1 MSYQKRSL
9 ASFVWRQQGWVFA
22 LLVIAGIGLGAI
34 KLASYQTASQF
45 TADGVEVIGEVTH
58 MTDYS
63 TSSGKSISGRNSFR
77 VSYTFATPS
86 DPYNN
91 GIQDVSEQFYKAQTD
106 GGPISV
112 WYLPSDPTSNAV
124 DLDKLSSGFWL
135 TLAIAAGVFLAGAIG
150 LNFSVARARACIK
163 LRETGDT
170 LVATVTDHVSEGK
183 KKINGH
189 FQWRNADGL
198 EGRSLTAPLANL
210 PPVGSPITIFADPAQ
225 RLKSVWEGDI
235 GSR

>member
-9 ASFVWRQQGWVFA
+9 AGYVWRQQGWAFA
-22 LLVIAGIGLGAI
+22 LLVIAGLGLGAF
-34 KLASYQTASQF
+34 KVSAYQTASQF
-45 TADGVEVIGEVTH
+45 ASDGVEVIGEVTH
-58 MTDYS
+58 MSDYS
-63 TSSGKSISGRNSFR
+63 TSSGKSISGRDTFR

-91 GIQDVSEQFYKAQTD
+91 GIQDVSERFYEAQTD
-106 GGPISV
+106 GGPITV
-112 WYLPSDPTSNAV
+112 WYLPTDPTSNAV
-124 DLDKLSSGFWL
+124 DLEKLSSGFGL
-135 TLAIAAGVFLAGAIG
+135 TLAIAAGVFIAGMIG

-163 LRETGDT
+163 LRETGDA

-183 KKINGH
+183 KKIKGH
-189 FQWRNADGL
+189 FQWRDADGL

-210 PPVGSPITIFADPAQ
+210 PPIGSSITIFADPAR
-225 RLKSVWEGDI
+225 RLNPVWEGDI

>member
-9 ASFVWRQQGWVFA
+9 ASMVWRQQGWAFA
-22 LLVIAGIGLGAI
+22 LLVIAGLGLGAI
-34 KLASYQTASQF
+34 KISDYQTASQF
-45 TADGVEVIGEVTH
+45 AEDGVGVVGEVTH

-63 TSSGKSISGRNSFR
+63 SRTGSSGSSKTFR

-91 GIQDVSEQFYKAQTD
+91 GIQDVSERFYEAQTD
-106 GGPISV
+106 GGPIAV

-124 DLDKLSSGFWL
+124 DLDKLSSGFGL
-135 TLAIAAGVFLAGAIG
+135 TLAIAAGVFLIGMIG
-150 LNFSVARARACIK
+150 LNFSVTRARACIK

-170 LVATVTDHVSEGK
+170 LAATVTDHVAEGK
-183 KKINGH
+183 KKIKGH
-189 FQWRNADGL
+189 FQWRDADGR
-198 EGRSLTAPLANL
+198 EGRSLTAQLADL
-210 PPVGSPITIFADPAQ
+210 PAVGSSVTLFGDPAQ
-225 RLKSVWEGDI
+225 RLKPVWEGDI